1 MKEGK
6 FVSLSKSARDRILE
20 LKLKDG
26 NENKHLRI
34 AVLGGGCSGF
44 RYEFALKDA
53 LEDAVNE
60 DDFKIEYENKAI
72 LAIDETSLNFIN
84 GSEIDF
90 VEDLGSSYFKVTNP
104 NAKSSCGCGDSFSV

>member
-1 MKEGK
+1 MKEDK

-20 LKLKDG
+20 LRSKTG

-34 AVLGGGCSGF
+34 AVMGGGCSGF
-44 RYEFALKDA
+44 RYDFALKDI
-53 LEDAVNE
+53 LEDKLSA
-60 DDFKIEYENKAI
+60 DDFKIEHEKNAI
-72 LAIDETSLNFIN
+72 LAIDEVSLGFIN